1 MECLLWLQRIQYDGH
16 LYFDTFPI
24 NEDPVREAAANI
36 RRCTR
41 WWNQAAELEAKG
53 LSNWQSDLI
62 FKDFRSNGGT
72 LKKRVLVVGAANLDR
87 MVYVDQ
93 LPAVG
98 ATIMGQRYEEHPGGK
113 GSNQAVAA
121 SLWGTQTQFV
131 GCLGDDEAG
140 TILREA
146 MLSAGVNLDLLQT
159 HPIGSGLA
167 LDFVDQA
174 GRYQAVVISR
184 ANEYVTSDFLKPDPT
199 FWKDIGLVVQQLEIP
214 FDTVD
219 AVGRMALNF
228 DVPVLLNAAPAANI
242 PQSWWDWINM
252 LVINEVE
259 ASALTGLEIEN
270 TQDAEIAAKQLRKH
284 CPNVLITLG
293 ERCPIEQCRVLIT
306 FKPIQYQS

>member
-1 MECLLWLQRIQYDGH
+1 
-16 LYFDTFPI
+16 
-24 NEDPVREAAANI
+24 
-36 RRCTR
+36 
-41 WWNQAAELEAKG
+41 
-53 LSNWQSDLI
+53 
-62 FKDFRSNGGT
+62 
-72 LKKRVLVVGAANLDR
+72 

-131 GCLGDDEAG
+131 GCLGEDEAG

-146 MLSAGVNLDLLQT
+146 MLRAGVNLDLLQT

-167 LDFVDQA
+167 LDFVDQS

-214 FDTVD
+214 FETVD
-219 AVGRMALNF
+219 AIGRMALSF
-228 DVPVLLNAAPAANI
+228 DVPVLLNAAPAAKI
-242 PQSWWDWINM
+242 PKSWWDWINM
-252 LVINEVE
+252 LVVNEVE

-270 TQDAEIAAKQLRKH
+270 TQDAEIAAQQLHKH
-284 CPNVLITLG
+284 CQNVLITLG
-293 ERCPIEQCRVLIT
+293 EKGVLLCNAEGVDHLQAYRVPVVSTLGAGDAFVGVLAAEWVRHQDLRQAAEQANRAAAASVQRSGAQVSYVRPHELGT
-306 FKPIQYQS
+306 WGVS

>member
-1 MECLLWLQRIQYDGH
+1 
-16 LYFDTFPI
+16 
-24 NEDPVREAAANI
+24 
-36 RRCTR
+36 
-41 WWNQAAELEAKG
+41 
-53 LSNWQSDLI
+53 
-62 FKDFRSNGGT
+62 
-72 LKKRVLVVGAANLDR
+72 

-98 ATIMGQRYEEHPGGK
+98 STIMGQRYEEHPGGK

-131 GCLGDDEAG
+131 GCLGEDEAG

-167 LDFVDQA
+167 LDFVDQS

-214 FDTVD
+214 FETVD
-219 AVGRMALNF
+219 AIGRMALSF
-228 DVPVLLNAAPAANI
+228 DVPVLLNAAPAAKI
-242 PQSWWDWINM
+242 PKSWWDWINM
-252 LVINEVE
+252 LVVNEVE
-259 ASALTGLEIEN
+259 ASALTGLEIQN
-270 TQDAEIAAKQLRKH
+270 PQDAEIAAQQLHKL
-284 CPNVLITLG
+284 CQNVLITMGEKGVLLCNAESIDHLQACKVPVVSTLG
-293 ERCPIEQCRVLIT
+293 AGDAFVGVFAAEWVMHQDLWQAAEQANRAAAASVQRSGAQVSYVRPNELGNWGV
-306 FKPIQYQS
+306 S

>member
-1 MECLLWLQRIQYDGH
+1 M
-16 LYFDTFPI
+16 
-24 NEDPVREAAANI
+24 
-36 RRCTR
+36 
-41 WWNQAAELEAKG
+41 
-53 LSNWQSDLI
+53 
-62 FKDFRSNGGT
+62 
-72 LKKRVLVVGAANLDR
+72 VVGAANLDR

-131 GCLGDDEAG
+131 GCLGEDEAG

-146 MLSAGVNLDLLQT
+146 MLSAGVKLDLLQT

-167 LDFVDQA
+167 LDFVDQS

-214 FDTVD
+214 FETVD
-219 AVGRMALNF
+219 AIGRMALSF
-228 DVPVLLNAAPAANI
+228 DVPVLLNAAPAAKI
-242 PQSWWDWINM
+242 PKSWWDWINM
-252 LVINEVE
+252 LVVNEVE
-259 ASALTGLEIEN
+259 ASALTGLEIQN
-270 TQDAEIAAKQLRKH
+270 PQDAEIAAQQLHKH
-284 CPNVLITLG
+284 CQNVLITLG
-293 ERCPIEQCRVLIT
+293 EKGVLLCSAEGIQHLQAYKVPVVSTLGAGDAFVGVLAAEWIRHHDLRQAAEQANRAAAASVQRSGAQVSYVRPNELGNWGV
-306 FKPIQYQS
+306 S

>member
-1 MECLLWLQRIQYDGH
+1 
-16 LYFDTFPI
+16 
-24 NEDPVREAAANI
+24 
-36 RRCTR
+36 
-41 WWNQAAELEAKG
+41 
-53 LSNWQSDLI
+53 
-62 FKDFRSNGGT
+62 
-72 LKKRVLVVGAANLDR
+72 
-87 MVYVDQ
+87 
-93 LPAVG
+93 
-98 ATIMGQRYEEHPGGK
+98 MGQRYEEHPGGK

-121 SLWGTQTQFV
+121 SLWGTQTQFI

-140 TILREA
+140 TILQEA
-146 MLSAGVNLDLLQT
+146 MLNAGVNLDLLQT

-184 ANEYVTSDFLKPDPT
+184 ANEYVTSDFLKPDPI

-219 AVGRMALNF
+219 TVGRMALNF

-252 LVINEVE
+252 LVVNEVE

-293 ERCPIEQCRVLIT
+293 EKGVLLRNAEGVDHLQAYKVPVVSTLGAGDAFVGVLAAEWVGHQNLRQAAEQANRAAAASVQRSGAQVSYVRQEE
-306 FKPIQYQS
+306 FKNWGLA

>member
-1 MECLLWLQRIQYDGH
+1 
-16 LYFDTFPI
+16 
-24 NEDPVREAAANI
+24 
-36 RRCTR
+36 
-41 WWNQAAELEAKG
+41 
-53 LSNWQSDLI
+53 
-62 FKDFRSNGGT
+62 
-72 LKKRVLVVGAANLDR
+72 

-131 GCLGDDEAG
+131 GCLGEDEAG

-146 MLSAGVNLDLLQT
+146 MLRAGVNLDFLQT

-167 LDFVDQA
+167 LDFVDQS

-214 FDTVD
+214 FETVD
-219 AVGRMALNF
+219 AIGRMALSF
-228 DVPVLLNAAPAANI
+228 DVPVLLNAAPAAKI
-242 PQSWWDWINM
+242 PKSWWDWINM
-252 LVINEVE
+252 LVVNEVE
-259 ASALTGLEIEN
+259 ASALTGLEIQN
-270 TQDAEIAAKQLRKH
+270 SQDAEIAAQQLHKH
-284 CPNVLITLG
+284 CQNVLITLG
-293 ERCPIEQCRVLIT
+293 EKGVLLCNAKGIDHLQAYKVPVVST
-306 FKPIQYQS
+306 LGAGDAFVGVLAAEWVRHQDLRQAAKQANRAAAASVQRSGAQVSYVRPNELGNWGVS

>member
-1 MECLLWLQRIQYDGH
+1 
-16 LYFDTFPI
+16 
-24 NEDPVREAAANI
+24 
-36 RRCTR
+36 
-41 WWNQAAELEAKG
+41 
-53 LSNWQSDLI
+53 
-62 FKDFRSNGGT
+62 
-72 LKKRVLVVGAANLDR
+72 

-98 ATIMGQRYEEHPGGK
+98 ATIMGQKYEEHPGGK

-131 GCLGDDEAG
+131 GCLGEDEAG

-167 LDFVDQA
+167 LDFVDQS

-214 FDTVD
+214 FETVD
-219 AVGRMALNF
+219 AIGRMALGF
-228 DVPVLLNAAPAANI
+228 GVPVLLNAAPAAKI
-242 PQSWWDWINM
+242 PKSWWDWINM
-252 LVINEVE
+252 LVVNEVE
-259 ASALTGLEIEN
+259 ASALTGLEIQN
-270 TQDAEIAAKQLRKH
+270 PQDAEIAAQQLHKH
-284 CPNVLITLG
+284 CQNVLITLG
-293 ERCPIEQCRVLIT
+293 EKGVLLCNAESIDHLQAYKVPVVSTLGAGDAFVGVFAAEWVMHQDLRQAAEQANRAAAASVQRSGAQVSYVRPNELGNWGV
-306 FKPIQYQS
+306 S

>member
-1 MECLLWLQRIQYDGH
+1 
-16 LYFDTFPI
+16 
-24 NEDPVREAAANI
+24 
-36 RRCTR
+36 
-41 WWNQAAELEAKG
+41 
-53 LSNWQSDLI
+53 
-62 FKDFRSNGGT
+62 
-72 LKKRVLVVGAANLDR
+72 

-131 GCLGDDEAG
+131 GCLGEDEAG

-167 LDFVDQA
+167 LDFVDQS

-214 FDTVD
+214 FETVD
-219 AVGRMALNF
+219 AIGRMALSF
-228 DVPVLLNAAPAANI
+228 DVPVLLNAAPAAKI
-242 PQSWWDWINM
+242 PKSWWDWINM
-252 LVINEVE
+252 LVVNEVE
-259 ASALTGLEIEN
+259 ASALTGLGIQN
-270 TQDAEIAAKQLRKH
+270 PQDAEIAAQQLHKH
-284 CPNVLITLG
+284 CRNVLITLG
-293 ERCPIEQCRVLIT
+293 ETGVLLCNVEGVDHLQAYRVPVVSTLGAGDAFVGVLAAEWVGHQNLRQAAEQANRAAAASVQRSGAQVSYVRREE
-306 FKPIQYQS
+306 FKNWGLA

>member
-1 MECLLWLQRIQYDGH
+1 
-16 LYFDTFPI
+16 
-24 NEDPVREAAANI
+24 
-36 RRCTR
+36 
-41 WWNQAAELEAKG
+41 
-53 LSNWQSDLI
+53 
-62 FKDFRSNGGT
+62 
-72 LKKRVLVVGAANLDR
+72 

-131 GCLGDDEAG
+131 GCLGEDEAG

-167 LDFVDQA
+167 LDFVDQS

-184 ANEYVTSDFLKPDPT
+184 ANQYVTSDFLKPDPA

-214 FDTVD
+214 FETVD

-242 PQSWWDWINM
+242 PKSWWDWINM
-252 LVINEVE
+252 LVVNEVE
-259 ASALTGLEIEN
+259 ASALTGLEIQN
-270 TQDAEIAAKQLRKH
+270 PQDAEIAAQQLHKH

-293 ERCPIEQCRVLIT
+293 EKGVLLSNAEVVDHLQASKVPVVST
-306 FKPIQYQS
+306 LGAGDAFVGVFAAEWVRHQDLWQAAELANRAAAASVQRSGAQVSYLRREEFKNWGLA

>member
-1 MECLLWLQRIQYDGH
+1 
-16 LYFDTFPI
+16 
-24 NEDPVREAAANI
+24 
-36 RRCTR
+36 
-41 WWNQAAELEAKG
+41 
-53 LSNWQSDLI
+53 
-62 FKDFRSNGGT
+62 
-72 LKKRVLVVGAANLDR
+72 

-131 GCLGDDEAG
+131 GCLGEDEAG

-167 LDFVDQA
+167 LDFVDQS

-214 FDTVD
+214 FETVD
-219 AVGRMALNF
+219 AIGRMALSF
-228 DVPVLLNAAPAANI
+228 DVPVLLNAAPAAKI
-242 PQSWWDWINM
+242 PKSWWDWINM
-252 LVINEVE
+252 LVVNEVE
-259 ASALTGLEIEN
+259 ASALTGLGIQN
-270 TQDAEIAAKQLRKH
+270 PQDAEIAAQQLHKH
-284 CPNVLITLG
+284 CQNVLITLG
-293 ERCPIEQCRVLIT
+293 EKGVLLCNAEGIQHLQAYKVPVVSTLGAGDAFVGVFAAEWVRHQDLWQAAEQANRAAAASVQRSGAQVSYVRREE
-306 FKPIQYQS
+306 FKNWGLA

>member
-1 MECLLWLQRIQYDGH
+1 M
-16 LYFDTFPI
+16 
-24 NEDPVREAAANI
+24 
-36 RRCTR
+36 
-41 WWNQAAELEAKG
+41 
-53 LSNWQSDLI
+53 
-62 FKDFRSNGGT
+62 
-72 LKKRVLVVGAANLDR
+72 VVGAANLDR

-98 ATIMGQRYEEHPGGK
+98 ATIMGQGYEEHPGGK

-131 GCLGDDEAG
+131 GCLGEDEAG

-167 LDFVDQA
+167 LDFVDQF

-184 ANEYVTSDFLKPDPT
+184 ANKYVTSDFLKPDPA

-214 FDTVD
+214 FETVN

-228 DVPVLLNAAPAANI
+228 DVPVLLNAAPVANI
-242 PQSWWDWINM
+242 PKSWWDWINM
-252 LVINEVE
+252 LVVNEVE
-259 ASALTGLEIEN
+259 ASALTGLEIQN
-270 TQDAEIAAKQLRKH
+270 PQDAEIAAQQLHKH

-293 ERCPIEQCRVLIT
+293 EKGVLLSNAEVVDHLQASKVPVVST
-306 FKPIQYQS
+306 LGAGDAFVGVFAAEWVRHQDLWQAAELANRAAAASVQRSGAQVSYVRREEFKNWGLA

>member
-1 MECLLWLQRIQYDGH
+1 
-16 LYFDTFPI
+16 
-24 NEDPVREAAANI
+24 
-36 RRCTR
+36 
-41 WWNQAAELEAKG
+41 
-53 LSNWQSDLI
+53 
-62 FKDFRSNGGT
+62 
-72 LKKRVLVVGAANLDR
+72 

-131 GCLGDDEAG
+131 GCLGEDEAG

-146 MLSAGVNLDLLQT
+146 MLRAGVNLDLLQT

-167 LDFVDQA
+167 LDFVDQS

-214 FDTVD
+214 FETVD
-219 AVGRMALNF
+219 AIGRMALSF
-228 DVPVLLNAAPAANI
+228 DVPVLLNAAPAAKI
-242 PQSWWDWINM
+242 PKSWWDWINM
-252 LVINEVE
+252 LVVNEVE
-259 ASALTGLEIEN
+259 ASALTGLEIQN
-270 TQDAEIAAKQLRKH
+270 SQDAEIAAQQLHKH
-284 CPNVLITLG
+284 CQNVLITLG
-293 ERCPIEQCRVLIT
+293 EKGVLLCNAKGIDHLQAYKVPVVST
-306 FKPIQYQS
+306 LGAGDAFVGVLAAEWVRHQDLRQAAKQANRAAAASVQRSGAQVSYVRPNELENWGVS

>member
-1 MECLLWLQRIQYDGH
+1 
-16 LYFDTFPI
+16 
-24 NEDPVREAAANI
+24 
-36 RRCTR
+36 
-41 WWNQAAELEAKG
+41 
-53 LSNWQSDLI
+53 
-62 FKDFRSNGGT
+62 
-72 LKKRVLVVGAANLDR
+72 

-131 GCLGDDEAG
+131 GCLGEDEAG

-167 LDFVDQA
+167 LDFVDQS

-214 FDTVD
+214 FETVD
-219 AVGRMALNF
+219 AIGRMALGF
-228 DVPVLLNAAPAANI
+228 GVPVLLNAAPAAKI
-242 PQSWWDWINM
+242 PKSWWDWINM
-252 LVINEVE
+252 LVVNEVE
-259 ASALTGLEIEN
+259 ASALTGLEIQN
-270 TQDAEIAAKQLRKH
+270 PQDAEIAAQQLHKH
-284 CPNVLITLG
+284 CQNVLITLG
-293 ERCPIEQCRVLIT
+293 EKGVLLCNAESIDHLQAYRVRVVSTLGAGDAFVGVLAAEWVRHQDLRQAAEQANRAAAASVQRSGAQVSYVRPNELGNWGV
-306 FKPIQYQS
+306 S

>member
-1 MECLLWLQRIQYDGH
+1 
-16 LYFDTFPI
+16 
-24 NEDPVREAAANI
+24 
-36 RRCTR
+36 
-41 WWNQAAELEAKG
+41 
-53 LSNWQSDLI
+53 
-62 FKDFRSNGGT
+62 
-72 LKKRVLVVGAANLDR
+72 

-131 GCLGDDEAG
+131 GCLGEDEAG

-146 MLSAGVNLDLLQT
+146 MLSAGVKLDLLQT

-167 LDFVDQA
+167 LDFVDQS

-214 FDTVD
+214 FETVD
-219 AVGRMALNF
+219 AIGRMALSF
-228 DVPVLLNAAPAANI
+228 DVPVLLNAAPAAKI
-242 PQSWWDWINM
+242 PNSWWDWINM
-252 LVINEVE
+252 LVVNEVE
-259 ASALTGLEIEN
+259 ASALTGLEIQN
-270 TQDAEIAAKQLRKH
+270 PQDAEIAAQQLHKH
-284 CPNVLITLG
+284 CQNVLITLG
-293 ERCPIEQCRVLIT
+293 EKGVLLCSAEGIQHLQAYKVPVVSTLGAGDAFVGVLAAEWIRHHDLRQAAEQANRAAAASVQRSGAQVSYVRPNELGNWGV
-306 FKPIQYQS
+306 S